1 MDEQYAADIKAYLA
15 EATGQLDLVLTED
28 TSLIE
33 AGFLDSFGIVELVAF
48 IEGKYDIKL
57 DSDDL
62 VVANFS
68 LIASIVA
75 LITEKKRG

>member
-1 MDEQYAADIKAYLA
+1 MLA
-15 EATGQLDLVLTED
+15 HVRVGELRDGLERDR
-28 TSLIE
+28 
-33 AGFLDSFGIVELVAF
+33 GIVELVAF

>member
-1 MDEQYAADIKAYLA
+1 MDEEYAASIKAYLA

-48 IEGKYDIKL
+48 IEEKYDIKL